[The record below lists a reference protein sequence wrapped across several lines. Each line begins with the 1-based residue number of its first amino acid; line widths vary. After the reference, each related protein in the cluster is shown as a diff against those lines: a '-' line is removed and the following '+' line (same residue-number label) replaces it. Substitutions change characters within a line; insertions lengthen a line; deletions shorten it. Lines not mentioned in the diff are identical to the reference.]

1 MVEQRTENP
10 SVGGSIPPQGTTLA
24 GVAQSAEQL
33 ICNQPVAGSIPVTGS
48 TDNKTNS
55 YTGRFQSGQMDQTVN
70 LTSSTSVVQIHLFPP
85 QKRVKTHVFALFCAI
100 FCPFWRIVMCLPPNL
115 PPKFFPIN
123 TRPTPRFFA
132 PFRVSLLRRT
142 RLSFAFHHRGGE
154 CFTPSVLPRHAAS
167 GVSP

>member
-1 MVEQRTENP
+1 
-10 SVGGSIPPQGTTLA
+10 
-24 GVAQSAEQL
+24 
-33 ICNQPVAGSIPVTGS
+33 
-48 TDNKTNS
+48 
-55 YTGRFQSGQMDQTVN
+55 MDQTVN

-85 QKRVKTHVFALFCAI
+85 QKRVKTRVFALFCAI
-100 FCPFWRIVMCLPPNL
+100 FCPFWRIFMCLPPNL

-154 CFTPSVLPRHAAS
+154 CFTPSVLPRHATS
-167 GVSP
+167 SPALQSKRRGALNRLRPRRYNDLPTSDSVAGSLIPCSLYP